1 MHKWF
6 VEHSKFVK
14 FKGRIWIVPCI
25 SIWYDKYTFL
35 ETGVETP
42 SFGFQVA
49 WLSWY
54 YGIKIQKG
62 Y

>member
-6 VEHSKFVK
+6 TEQSKFMK
-14 FKGRIWIVPCI
+14 FKGRVWIVPCI
-25 SIWYDKYTFL
+25 SIWYDKYSFL
-35 ETGVETP
+35 ETGVYTS

-49 WLSWY
+49 WLSWS
-54 YGIKIQKG
+54 YGFKIQKG